1 MIQKTKILVGQ
12 IDVLKRGDVKEDS
25 LETLINDWNSN
36 QDSIEVID
44 IKISALELVNGMG
57 LYIQRAMATILYK
70 DS

>member
-25 LETLINDWNSN
+25 LETLINDWISN